1 MTGNG
6 PATPVDFV
14 AHGLRFRADP
24 ACAAFVRDVLAPH
37 ADAPE
42 RLPGAEVVKQNRV
55 RTVVRLPGPDGAII
69 YVKRFRVLR
78 VGDRLLSLVRASP
91 ARREWTA
98 LRSLSHAGLPCPA
111 PLFLGEER
119 RRGLLQGSVLA
130 TRAVEGASDLGVGLD
145 AARAAAD
152 AGARETLMTGL
163 ARLVRSLFHAG
174 ADHPDLHLGNF
185 LVRDARDLFVLDL
198 HSCRLRR
205 GPLGAATR
213 RARLG
218 KLAHS
223 LGLFDP
229 RARLSSDAEDEL
241 AWFARAYVALDAE
254 LGPADALALD
264 LHARAARIEA
274 TRLASRGRRCL
285 VDSTLFA
292 AERPLLG
299 PRTYR
304 RREASAE
311 LVRALVEA
319 PPLALLHAHP
329 RGRSRL
335 ELVAA
340 PTELAPD
347 GRLVRKRYPF
357 PTLGARLAGLRDPL
371 PLRAWK
377 AARACEV
384 RGVPTPRH
392 VAVVIEGALWPVRA
406 TLLMEHLP
414 DVTMVHKLFEGA
426 APTLPPGARRAL
438 ARDVGRVVGRMHA
451 TGLVHHDLAV
461 QNLLVR
467 RREGDA
473 PGWHVWVVDLDE
485 VRVGRLSVE
494 AKLRALTQLADLPP
508 AATRADRA
516 RFFRAYL
523 EAGGAEV
530 LEAELAAWG
539 ARGLGQRVA
548 ERLAARA
555 AAKARRAAARE
566 LH

>member
-1 MTGNG
+1 MTDQT
-6 PATPVDFV
+6 PATPVELV
-14 AHGLRFRADP
+14 VHGLRYRADP
-24 ACAAFVRDVLAPH
+24 SYEAFVRDVVARE
-37 ADAPE
+37 AATPE
-42 RLPGAEVVKQNRV
+42 RLPGAELVKQNRV

-78 VGDRLLSLVRASP
+78 LGDRLLSLVRASP
-91 ARREWTA
+91 ARREWRA
-98 LRSLSHAGLPCPA
+98 LLRLSRAGVPCPV

-119 RRGLLQGSVLA
+119 RLGLLRGSVLA
-130 TRAVEGASDLGVGLD
+130 TRAVERAADLGVRLD

-152 AGARETLMTGL
+152 APAREALL
-163 ARLVRSLFHAG
+163 AALAPLVRALFHAG

-185 LVRDARDLFVLDL
+185 LVRDERDLFALDL
-198 HSCRLRR
+198 HSCRLRS
-205 GPLGAATR
+205 GPLPAAAR
-213 RARLG
+213 RGRLG

-223 LGLFDP
+223 LGLFQP
-229 RARLSSDAEDEL
+229 PTRAAAEEEL
-241 AWFARAYVALDAE
+241 AWFARAYASVDPE

-264 LHARAARIEA
+264 LHARAARVEA

-285 VDSTLFA
+285 VDSTTFA
-292 AERPLLG
+292 VDRALLG

-311 LVRALVEA
+311 LVRSLVDA
-319 PPLALLHAHP
+319 PPLELLHAHP

-340 PTELAPD
+340 PEEVAPG

-392 VAVVIEGALWPVRA
+392 LAVVIEGALWPTRA
-406 TLLMEHLP
+406 TLFMEHLAG
-414 DVTMVHKLFEGA
+414 VTMVHKLFEGTPP
-426 APTLPPGARRAL
+426 APAARRAL
-438 ARDVGRVVGRMHA
+438 ARDVGRVVGRLHA

-467 RREGDA
+467 PRPEQGS
-473 PGWHVWVVDLDE
+473 GWDVWVVDLDE
-485 VRVGRLSVE
+485 VRVARLSLE
-494 AKLRALTQLADLPP
+494 AKLRALTQLADLPA
-508 AATRADRA
+508 AATRTDRA

-523 EAGGAEV
+523 DAGGAEV
-530 LEAELAAWG
+530 LADELAAWG